1 MNLEKLFLEKTPLFV
16 FSSTRR
22 LKHFY
27 LEQGEG
33 FLPNA
38 MSMGSFFEQAFYI
51 PNKKKIPNSARLILM
66 IDTIKAIAKEK
77 KSILEGLLLFE
88 NSFLGYL
95 ESTSFLFDLFD
106 ELSSAC
112 IKLNELSSKD
122 IYLDYEKH
130 LEVLEMIYDRY
141 IKKLEG
147 LGFYDKIMQEKP
159 AILKEFFEHFS
170 SIEWHLDG
178 FMSVFERQCLL
189 EAAELVPITLHLSCD
204 KYNQKFLEFLNL
216 KLETDCDYSIDFK
229 TQKILSQTPKRQ
241 KIEPK
246 LYANSSYLKQS
257 ALVLQTIEEYLQ
269 KDNDP
274 NKMAI
279 ITPNADFLPFLKL
292 LDKNNNLNF
301 AMGLGAKNS
310 PYYTELVKILENLE
324 TSGFDLSTSPL
335 LDLENLTLAL
345 LEQQSSKEKAPLKEA
360 HSQIMHQYHLLKDTL
375 KNYSLKDLLH
385 LYLQEFEANFR
396 LDDSSGGK
404 IQVMDTLE
412 TRGMQFDKIVIVDFN
427 ETCVP
432 SLKDCDL
439 FLNSALRKSLNLPTL
454 LDKKNLQKHY
464 YYQLFKNS
472 KEITLSYIESETSK
486 VSNMLLE
493 LNLHIEPIKDA
504 YTLFAPSLSKD
515 YQEEEIKAAIP
526 KDFSFSASSLNAFL
540 TCKRRFYYHYMKRFK
555 ESPKDESNSA
565 VGSLLHE
572 LLKEAYE
579 KDKNPYVLEE
589 RLIWLLETRE
599 NITPKERL
607 DTLVALK
614 KIQAFY
620 LKEKERFNTKIKIL
634 DLEKSFETIIQG
646 IVFKGRI
653 DRIDKTADNEMILLD
668 YKFKNDLKLDNMS
681 KTQRGGLSPIEIA
694 QISTDYQMAIEIAQ
708 ISTDYQ
714 MAIYAFALKNLGYKE
729 PIKAFFYDLRKG
741 ELLEEDEL
749 ILQAKMDHLEFSLI
763 PKLKQEID
771 FEKTSEAKDCEYC
784 SFKDMCNR

>member
-33 FLPNA
+33 FLPSA

-51 PNKKKIPNSARLILM
+51 PNKKKIPNSVRLILM

-130 LEVLEMIYDRY
+130 LEVLEMIYNRY
-141 IKKLEG
+141 IKKLEE

-189 EAAELVPITLHLSCD
+189 EVAELVPITLHLSCD

-229 TQKILSQTPKRQ
+229 TQKILSQTFNDQ

-310 PYYTELVKILENLE
+310 PYYAELVKILEDLK
-324 TSGFDLSTSPL
+324 TSDSHLSESAL
-335 LDLENLTLAL
+335 LDLENLTLQL
-345 LEQQSSKEKAPLKEA
+345 LEQQRSKEKAPLKEA
-360 HSQIMHQYHLLKDTL
+360 HSQIMHQFHLLKDTL

-404 IQVMDTLE
+404 IRVMDTLE

-486 VSNMLLE
+486 ASNMLLE

-504 YTLFAPSLSKD
+504 YTLFAPSPLKD

-540 TCKRRFYYHYMKRFK
+540 TCKRRFYYHYIKRFK
-555 ESPKDESNSA
+555 ESPKNENNSA

-579 KDKNPYVLEE
+579 KDKTPHALEE

-607 DTLVALK
+607 DTLVVLK

-620 LKEKERFNTKIKIL
+620 KKERERFNAEITIL

-646 IVFKGRI
+646 VIFKGRI
-653 DRIDKTADNEMILLD
+653 DRIDKTADNEIILLD
-668 YKFKNDLKLDNMS
+668 YKFKSDLKLDSMS
-681 KTQRGGLSPIEIA
+681 EKQRKGLSPIEIA
-694 QISTDYQMAIEIAQ
+694 QISTDYQMAI
-708 ISTDYQ
+708 
-714 MAIYAFALKNLGYKE
+714 YARALKNLGYKG

-741 ELLEEDEL
+741 ELVEEDDL
-749 ILQAKMDHLEFSLI
+749 TLQAKMDHLEFSLI

-771 FEKTSEAKDCEYC
+771 FEKTLEAKDCEYC

>member
-33 FLPNA
+33 FLPSA
-38 MSMGSFFEQAFYI
+38 MSMGNFFEQAFYI
-51 PNKKKIPNSARLILM
+51 PNKKKIPKNARQILM

-159 AILKEFFEHFS
+159 AILKEFFEHFF

-229 TQKILSQTPKRQ
+229 TQKILSQTPNRQ

-269 KDNDP
+269 QDNDP

-310 PYYTELVKILENLE
+310 PYYTELVKILEDLE
-324 TSGFDLSTSPL
+324 TGGFDLSASPL

-404 IQVMDTLE
+404 IRVMDTLE

-472 KEITLSYIESETSK
+472 KEMVLSYVESETSK

-493 LNLHIEPIKDA
+493 LNLPIEPIKDA
-504 YTLFAPSLSKD
+504 YTLFAPTPLKD

-540 TCKRRFYYHYMKRFK
+540 TCKRRFYYHYIKRFK

-579 KDKNPYVLEE
+579 KDKNPHALEE
-589 RLIWLLETRE
+589 RLIQLLKTRE

-607 DTLVALK
+607 DTLIALK

-620 LKEKERFNTKIKIL
+620 VKEKERFKAKIKIL
-634 DLEKSFETIIQG
+634 DLEKSFETTIQG
-646 IVFKGRI
+646 VAFKGRI

-668 YKFKNDLKLDNMS
+668 YKFKSDLKLDNMN
-681 KTQRGGLSPIEIA
+681 
-694 QISTDYQMAIEIAQ
+694 
-708 ISTDYQ
+708 YQ

-741 ELLEEDEL
+741 ELVEEDEL
-749 ILQAKMDHLEFSLI
+749 TLQAKMDRLEFSLI

-771 FEKTSEAKDCEYC
+771 FEKTLEVKDCEYC

>member
-38 MSMGSFFEQAFYI
+38 MGMGSFFEQAFYI
-51 PNKKKIPNSARLILM
+51 PNKKKIPNSARQILM

-130 LEVLEMIYDRY
+130 LEVLEMIYERY

-159 AILKEFFEHFS
+159 TILKEFFEHFS

-189 EAAELVPITLHLSCD
+189 EVAELVPITLHLSCD

-216 KLETDCDYSIDFK
+216 KLETDCCYSIDFK
-229 TQKILSQTPKRQ
+229 TQKILSQTPNRQ

-269 KDNDP
+269 QDNDP

-310 PYYTELVKILENLE
+310 PYYTELVKILEDLE
-324 TSGFDLSTSPL
+324 TGGFDLSASPL

-404 IQVMDTLE
+404 IRVMDTLE

-472 KEITLSYIESETSK
+472 KEMVLSYIESETSK
-486 VSNMLLE
+486 ASNMLLE
-493 LNLHIEPIKDA
+493 LDLPIEPIKDA
-504 YTLFAPSLSKD
+504 YTLFAPSPLKD

-540 TCKRRFYYHYMKRFK
+540 TCKRRFYYHYIKRFK
-555 ESPKDESNSA
+555 ESPKDENNSA

-579 KDKNPYVLEE
+579 KDKNPYALEE
-589 RLIWLLETRE
+589 RLIQLLKTRE

-607 DTLVALK
+607 DTLIALK

-620 LKEKERFNTKIKIL
+620 VKEKERFKAKIKIL
-634 DLEKSFETIIQG
+634 DLEKSFETTIQG
-646 IVFKGRI
+646 VAFKGRI

-668 YKFKNDLKLDNMS
+668 YKFKSELKLDNMS
-681 KTQRGGLSPIEIA
+681 KTQREGLSP
-694 QISTDYQMAIEIAQ
+694 IEIAQ

-741 ELLEEDEL
+741 ELVEEDEL
-749 ILQAKMDHLEFSLI
+749 TLQAKMHYLEFSLI
-763 PKLKQEID
+763 SKLKQEMV
-771 FEKTSEAKDCEYC
+771 FEKTLEVKDCEYC

>member
-33 FLPNA
+33 FLHNA
-38 MSMGSFFEQAFYI
+38 MSMGNFFEQAFYI
-51 PNKKKIPNSARLILM
+51 PNKKKIPNSVRQILM

-130 LEVLEMIYDRY
+130 LEVLEMIYDCY
-141 IKKLEG
+141 IKKLEE

-159 AILKEFFEHFS
+159 TILKEFFEHFS

-246 LYANSSYLKQS
+246 LYANSSYLKQG

-310 PYYTELVKILENLE
+310 PYYTELVKILEDLQTSDFNL
-324 TSGFDLSTSPL
+324 SGSAL
-335 LDLENLTLAL
+335 LDLENITLPL
-345 LEQQSSKEKAPLKEA
+345 LEQQSSKEKAPLKEV

-404 IQVMDTLE
+404 IRVMDTLE

-472 KEITLSYIESETSK
+472 KEIALSYIESETSK
-486 VSNMLLE
+486 ASNMLLE

-504 YTLFAPSLSKD
+504 YTLFAPSPLKD

-555 ESPKDESNSA
+555 ESHKDENNST

-579 KDKNPYVLEE
+579 KDKNPYALEE

-607 DTLVALK
+607 DTLIALK

-646 IVFKGRI
+646 VIFKGRI
-653 DRIDKTADNEMILLD
+653 DRIDKTADNEIILLD
-668 YKFKNDLKLDNMS
+668 YKFKSDLKLDNMS
-681 KTQRGGLSPIEIA
+681 KTQRGSLSP
-694 QISTDYQMAIEIAQ
+694 IEIAQ

-714 MAIYAFALKNLGYKE
+714 MAIYAFALKNLGYKGS
-729 PIKAFFYDLRKG
+729 IKAFFYDLRKG

-749 ILQAKMDHLEFSLI
+749 TLQAKMDHLEFSLI

-771 FEKTSEAKDCEYC
+771 FEKTLEVKDCEYC

>member
-22 LKHFY
+22 LKHFC

-33 FLPNA
+33 FLPSA

-51 PNKKKIPNSARLILM
+51 PNQKKIPNNARQILM

-112 IKLNELSSKD
+112 IKLNELSFKD

-141 IKKLEG
+141 VKKLEE
-147 LGFYDKIMQEKP
+147 LGFYDKIMQKKP
-159 AILKEFFEHFS
+159 TILKEFFEHFS

-189 EAAELVPITLHLSCD
+189 EVAELVPITLHLSCD

-229 TQKILSQTPKRQ
+229 TQKILSQTFNDQ

-310 PYYTELVKILENLE
+310 PYYTELVKILEDLQ
-324 TSGFDLSTSPL
+324 TSGFDLSASPL
-335 LDLENLTLAL
+335 LDLENLTLPL
-345 LEQQSSKEKAPLKEA
+345 LEQQSSKEKAPLKET

-404 IQVMDTLE
+404 IRVMDTLE
-412 TRGMQFDKIVIVDFN
+412 TRGMQFDKIVVADFN

-493 LNLHIEPIKDA
+493 LDLHIEPIKDA
-504 YTLFAPSLSKD
+504 YTLFAPSPLKD

-555 ESPKDESNSA
+555 ESPKDESNST
-565 VGSLLHE
+565 VGSLIHE

-579 KDKNPYVLEE
+579 KDKNPYSLEE
-589 RLIWLLETRE
+589 RLIWLLETKG

-607 DTLVALK
+607 DTLIVLK

-620 LKEKERFNTKIKIL
+620 VKEKERFNAKIKIL
-634 DLEKSFETIIQG
+634 DLEKSFETTIQG
-646 IVFKGRI
+646 VAFKGRI
-653 DRIDKTADNEMILLD
+653 DRIDKTADNEVILLD
-668 YKFKNDLKLDNMS
+668 YKFKSDLKLDNMS
-681 KTQRGGLSPIEIA
+681 EKQRGGLSPIEIA
-694 QISTDYQMAIEIAQ
+694 QISA
-708 ISTDYQ
+708 DYQ
-714 MAIYAFALKNLGYKE
+714 MAIYAFALKNLGYKG

-741 ELLEEDEL
+741 KLLEEEEL
-749 ILQAKMDHLEFSLI
+749 ILQAKMDYLKYSLI

-771 FEKTSEAKDCEYC
+771 FEKTPEVKDCEYC

>member
-33 FLPNA
+33 FLPSA

-51 PNKKKIPNSARLILM
+51 PNKKKIPKNARQILM

-130 LEVLEMIYDRY
+130 LEVLEMIYNRY
-141 IKKLEG
+141 IKKLEE

-159 AILKEFFEHFS
+159 TILKEFFAHFS

-189 EAAELVPITLHLSCD
+189 EVAELVPITLHLSCD
-204 KYNQKFLEFLNL
+204 QYNQKFLEFLNL

-310 PYYTELVKILENLE
+310 PYYIELVKILEDLE
-324 TSGFDLSTSPL
+324 TSGFDLSASPL

-404 IQVMDTLE
+404 IRVMDTLE

-472 KEITLSYIESETSK
+472 KEMALSYIESETSK
-486 VSNMLLE
+486 ASNMLLE

-504 YTLFAPSLSKD
+504 YTLFAPSPLKD

-634 DLEKSFETIIQG
+634 DLEKSFETTIQG
-646 IVFKGRI
+646 VAFKGRI

-668 YKFKNDLKLDNMS
+668 YKFKSDLKLDNMS
-681 KTQRGGLSPIEIA
+681 EKQRGSLSPIEIA
-694 QISTDYQMAIEIAQ
+694 QISA
-708 ISTDYQ
+708 DYQ
-714 MAIYAFALKNLGYKE
+714 MAIYAFALKNLGYKG

-741 ELLEEDEL
+741 KLLEEEEPV
-749 ILQAKMDHLEFSLI
+749 LQAKMDYLKFSLI

-771 FEKTSEAKDCEYC
+771 FEKTLEVKDCEYC

>member
-22 LKHFY
+22 LKHFC

-33 FLPNA
+33 FLPSA

-51 PNKKKIPNSARLILM
+51 PNQKKIPNNARQILM

-112 IKLNELSSKD
+112 IKLNELSFKD

-141 IKKLEG
+141 VKKLEE
-147 LGFYDKIMQEKP
+147 LGFYDKIMQKKP
-159 AILKEFFEHFS
+159 TILKEFFEHFS

-189 EAAELVPITLHLSCD
+189 EVAELVPITLHLSCD

-229 TQKILSQTPKRQ
+229 TQKILSQTFNDQ

-310 PYYTELVKILENLE
+310 PYYTELVKILEDLQ
-324 TSGFDLSTSPL
+324 TSGFDLSASPL
-335 LDLENLTLAL
+335 LDLENLTLPL
-345 LEQQSSKEKAPLKEA
+345 LEQQSSKEKAPLKET

-404 IQVMDTLE
+404 IRVMDTLE
-412 TRGMQFDKIVIVDFN
+412 TRGMQFDKIVVADFN

-493 LNLHIEPIKDA
+493 LDLHIEPIKDA
-504 YTLFAPSLSKD
+504 YTLFAPSPLKD

-555 ESPKDESNSA
+555 ESPKDESNST
-565 VGSLLHE
+565 VGSLIHE

-579 KDKNPYVLEE
+579 KDKNPYALEE
-589 RLIWLLETRE
+589 RLIQLLETKG

-607 DTLVALK
+607 DTLIVLK

-620 LKEKERFNTKIKIL
+620 VKEKERFNAKIKIL
-634 DLEKSFETIIQG
+634 DLEKSFETTIQG
-646 IVFKGRI
+646 VAFKGRI
-653 DRIDKTADNEMILLD
+653 DRIDKTADNEVILLD
-668 YKFKNDLKLDNMS
+668 YKFKSDLKLDNMS
-681 KTQRGGLSPIEIA
+681 EKQRGGLSPIEIA
-694 QISTDYQMAIEIAQ
+694 QISA
-708 ISTDYQ
+708 DYQ
-714 MAIYAFALKNLGYKE
+714 MAIYAFALKNLGYKG

-741 ELLEEDEL
+741 KLLEEEEL
-749 ILQAKMDHLEFSLI
+749 ILQAKMDYLKYSLI

-771 FEKTSEAKDCEYC
+771 FEKTPEVKDCEYC

>member
-141 IKKLEG
+141 IKKLEE

-229 TQKILSQTPKRQ
+229 TQKILSQTFNDQ

-246 LYANSSYLKQS
+246 LYANSSYLKQG

-324 TSGFDLSTSPL
+324 TSGFDLSASPL

-404 IQVMDTLE
+404 IRVMDTLE

-486 VSNMLLE
+486 ASNMLLE

-504 YTLFAPSLSKD
+504 YTLFAPSPLKD

-555 ESPKDESNSA
+555 ESPKDENNSA

-579 KDKNPYVLEE
+579 KDKNPYALEE

-620 LKEKERFNTKIKIL
+620 LKEKERFKAKIKIL

-646 IVFKGRI
+646 VVFKGRI
-653 DRIDKTADNEMILLD
+653 DRIDKTADNEIILLD
-668 YKFKNDLKLDNMS
+668 YKFKSDLKLDNMS
-681 KTQRGGLSPIEIA
+681 KTQRGGLSP
-694 QISTDYQMAIEIAQ
+694 IEIAQ

-741 ELLEEDEL
+741 ELVEEDEL

-763 PKLKQEID
+763 PKLKQEIV
-771 FEKTSEAKDCEYC
+771 FEKTLEAKDCEYC

>member
-38 MSMGSFFEQAFYI
+38 MSMGNFFEQAFYI
-51 PNKKKIPNSARLILM
+51 PNKKKIPNSVRLILM

-141 IKKLEG
+141 IKKLEE

-229 TQKILSQTPKRQ
+229 TQKILSQTFNDQ

-246 LYANSSYLKQS
+246 LYANSSYLKQG

-310 PYYTELVKILENLE
+310 PYYTELVKILEDLQTSDCNLSE
-324 TSGFDLSTSPL
+324 SAL

-360 HSQIMHQYHLLKDTL
+360 HSQIMHQYHLLKDAL

-404 IQVMDTLE
+404 IRVMDTLE

-472 KEITLSYIESETSK
+472 KEIALSYTESETSK
-486 VSNMLLE
+486 ASNMLLE

-504 YTLFAPSLSKD
+504 YTLFAPSPLKD

-555 ESPKDESNSA
+555 ESPKDENNSA

-579 KDKNPYVLEE
+579 KDKAPHSLEE
-589 RLIWLLETRE
+589 RLIQLLETRE

-607 DTLVALK
+607 DTLIALK

-620 LKEKERFNTKIKIL
+620 KKEQQRFKAKIKIL
-634 DLEKSFETIIQG
+634 DLEKSFETTIQG
-646 IVFKGRI
+646 VIFKGRI
-653 DRIDKTADNEMILLD
+653 DRIDKTADNEIILLD

-681 KTQRGGLSPIEIA
+681 KTQREGLSPIEIA
-694 QISTDYQMAIEIAQ
+694 QISTDYQMAI
-708 ISTDYQ
+708 Y
-714 MAIYAFALKNLGYKE
+714 MFALKNLGYKG

-741 ELLEEDEL
+741 ELVEEDEL
-749 ILQAKMDHLEFSLI
+749 TLQAKMDYLEFSLI
-763 PKLKQEID
+763 PKLKQTID
-771 FEKTSEAKDCEYC
+771 FEKTLEAKDCEYC

>member
-1 MNLEKLFLEKTPLFV
+1 MNLEKLFSQKTPLFV

-130 LEVLEMIYDRY
+130 LEVLEMIYKRY
-141 IKKLEG
+141 IKKLEE

-159 AILKEFFEHFS
+159 TILKEFFEHFS

-189 EAAELVPITLHLSCD
+189 EVAELVPITLHLSCD

-229 TQKILSQTPKRQ
+229 TQKILSQTFNDQ

-246 LYANSSYLKQS
+246 LYANSSYLKQG

-310 PYYTELVKILENLE
+310 PYYTELVKILEDLQTSDFNLSE
-324 TSGFDLSTSPL
+324 SAL
-335 LDLENLTLAL
+335 LDLENITLPL
-345 LEQQSSKEKAPLKEA
+345 LEQQSSKEKAPLKEV

-375 KNYSLKDLLH
+375 QNYSLKDLLH

-404 IQVMDTLE
+404 IRVMDTLE

-427 ETCVP
+427 ETYVP

-472 KEITLSYIESETSK
+472 KEMALSYIESETSK
-486 VSNMLLE
+486 ASNMLLE
-493 LNLHIEPIKDA
+493 LDLHIEPIKDA
-504 YTLFAPSLSKD
+504 YTLFATSPLKD

-540 TCKRRFYYHYMKRFK
+540 TCKRRFYYHYIKRLK
-555 ESPKDESNSA
+555 ETPKDESNSA

-579 KDKNPYVLEE
+579 KDKNPYALEE

-607 DTLVALK
+607 DTLIALK

-646 IVFKGRI
+646 VIFKGRI

-681 KTQRGGLSPIEIA
+681 EKQRKSLSPIEIS
-694 QISTDYQMAIEIAQ
+694 QIR
-708 ISTDYQ
+708 TDYQ
-714 MAIYAFALKNLGYKE
+714 MAIYAYALKNLGYKE

-749 ILQAKMDHLEFSLI
+749 VLQAKMDHLEFSLI

>member
-1 MNLEKLFLEKTPLFV
+1 MNLEKLFSQKNPLFV

-51 PNKKKIPNSARLILM
+51 PNKKKIPNSTRQILM

-130 LEVLEMIYDRY
+130 LEVLEMIYKHY
-141 IKKLEG
+141 IKKLEE

-159 AILKEFFEHFS
+159 TILKEFFEHFS

-189 EAAELVPITLHLSCD
+189 EVAELVPITLHLSCD

-310 PYYTELVKILENLE
+310 PYYTELVKILEDLQTSDCNLSE
-324 TSGFDLSTSPL
+324 SAL
-335 LDLENLTLAL
+335 LDLENITLPL

-375 KNYSLKDLLH
+375 QNYSLKDLLY

-404 IQVMDTLE
+404 IRVMDTLE

-472 KEITLSYIESETSK
+472 KEMALSYIESETSK

-493 LNLHIEPIKDA
+493 LDLHIEPIKDA
-504 YTLFAPSLSKD
+504 YTLFAPTPLKD
-515 YQEEEIKAAIP
+515 YQEEEIQATIP

-540 TCKRRFYYHYMKRFK
+540 TCKRRFYYHYIKRFK
-555 ESPKDESNSA
+555 ESPKDENNSTI
-565 VGSLLHE
+565 GSLLHE

-579 KDKNPYVLEE
+579 KDKNPYALEE
-589 RLIWLLETRE
+589 RLIQLLETKG

-607 DTLVALK
+607 DTLIALK

-620 LKEKERFNTKIKIL
+620 VKEKERFNAKIKIL
-634 DLEKSFETIIQG
+634 DLEKSFETTIQG
-646 IVFKGRI
+646 VAFKGRI
-653 DRIDKTADNEMILLD
+653 DRIDKTADNEIILLD
-668 YKFKNDLKLDNMS
+668 YKFKSDLKLDNMS
-681 KTQRGGLSPIEIA
+681 KTQRRGLSPIEIA
-694 QISTDYQMAIEIAQ
+694 QISADYQMAV
-708 ISTDYQ
+708 
-714 MAIYAFALKNLGYKE
+714 YAFALKNLGYKG

-741 ELLEEDEL
+741 ELVEEDGL
-749 ILQAKMDHLEFSLI
+749 ILQAKMDYLKSSLI

-771 FEKTSEAKDCEYC
+771 FEKTLEVKDCEYC

>member
-51 PNKKKIPNSARLILM
+51 PNKKKIPKNARQILM

-141 IKKLEG
+141 IKKLEK

-159 AILKEFFEHFS
+159 TILKEFFEHFS

-189 EAAELVPITLHLSCD
+189 EVAELVPITLHLSCD

-216 KLETDCDYSIDFK
+216 KLETDCNYSIDFK
-229 TQKILSQTPKRQ
+229 TQKILSQTFNDQ

-246 LYANSSYLKQS
+246 LYANSSYLKQG

-292 LDKNNNLNF
+292 LDRNNNLNF

-310 PYYTELVKILENLE
+310 PYYTELVKISEDLE
-324 TSGFDLSTSPL
+324 TSGFDLSASPL
-335 LDLENLTLAL
+335 LDLENLTLPL

-375 KNYSLKDLLH
+375 KNYSLKDLLY

-404 IQVMDTLE
+404 IRVMDTLE

-472 KEITLSYIESETSK
+472 KEMVLSYIESETSK

-493 LNLHIEPIKDA
+493 LDLPIEPIKDA
-504 YTLFAPSLSKD
+504 YTLFAPAPLKD
-515 YQEEEIKAAIP
+515 YQEEEIQATIP

-555 ESPKDESNSA
+555 ESPKDENNST

-579 KDKNPYVLEE
+579 KDKNPYSLEE

-607 DTLVALK
+607 DTLVTLK

-620 LKEKERFNTKIKIL
+620 LKEKERFNAKIKIL

-646 IVFKGRI
+646 VVFKGRI
-653 DRIDKTADNEMILLD
+653 DRIDKTADNEIILLD

-681 KTQRGGLSPIEIA
+681 KTQRGDLSPIEIA
-694 QISTDYQMAIEIAQ
+694 QISA
-708 ISTDYQ
+708 DYQ
-714 MAIYAFALKNLGYKE
+714 MAIYAFALKNLGYKGS
-729 PIKAFFYDLRKG
+729 IKAFFYDLRKG
-741 ELLEEDEL
+741 KLLEEEEP
-749 ILQAKMDHLEFSLI
+749 ILQAKMDYLEFSLI

-771 FEKTSEAKDCEYC
+771 FEKTLEVKDCEYC

>member
-1 MNLEKLFLEKTPLFV
+1 MNLEKLFLEKSPLFV

-33 FLPNA
+33 FLPSA

-51 PNKKKIPNSARLILM
+51 PNKKKIPNNARLILM

-141 IKKLEG
+141 VKKLEE

-159 AILKEFFEHFS
+159 TILKEFFEHFS
-170 SIEWHLDG
+170 SIEWYLDG

-189 EAAELVPITLHLSCD
+189 EVAELVPITLHLSCD

-229 TQKILSQTPKRQ
+229 TQKILSQTFNDQ

-292 LDKNNNLNF
+292 LDQNNNLNF

-310 PYYTELVKILENLE
+310 PYYTELVKILEDLE
-324 TSGFDLSTSPL
+324 ASGDLSASPL
-335 LDLENLTLAL
+335 LDLENLTLPL
-345 LEQQSSKEKAPLKEA
+345 LEQQSSKEKVPLKEV

-404 IQVMDTLE
+404 IRVMDTLE

-439 FLNSALRKSLNLPTL
+439 FLNSALRQSLNLPTL

-486 VSNMLLE
+486 VSSMLLE
-493 LNLHIEPIKDA
+493 LDLHTEPIKDA
-504 YTLFAPSLSKD
+504 YTLFAPSPLKD

-555 ESPKDESNSA
+555 ETPKDENNSA
-565 VGSLLHE
+565 VGSLIHE

-579 KDKNPYVLEE
+579 KDKNPYALEE

-620 LKEKERFNTKIKIL
+620 LKEKERFKAKIKIL

-646 IVFKGRI
+646 VIFKGRI
-653 DRIDKTADNEMILLD
+653 DRIDKTADNEIILLD

-694 QISTDYQMAIEIAQ
+694 QISTDYQMAI
-708 ISTDYQ
+708 
-714 MAIYAFALKNLGYKE
+714 YAFALKNLGYRE

-741 ELLEEDEL
+741 ELVEEDEL
-749 ILQAKMDHLEFSLI
+749 TLQAKMDHLEFSLI

-771 FEKTSEAKDCEYC
+771 FEKTSEVKDCEYC

>member
-106 ELSSAC
+106 ELSSAY

-130 LEVLEMIYDRY
+130 LEVLEMIYERY
-141 IKKLEG
+141 IKKLEE

-159 AILKEFFEHFS
+159 TILKEFFEHFS

-189 EAAELVPITLHLSCD
+189 EVAELVPITLHLSCD

-229 TQKILSQTPKRQ
+229 TQKILSQTFNDQ

-269 KDNDP
+269 QDNDP

-310 PYYTELVKILENLE
+310 PYYTELVKILEDLE
-324 TSGFDLSTSPL
+324 TGGFDLSASPL

-345 LEQQSSKEKAPLKEA
+345 LEQQSSKEKAPLKEV

-404 IQVMDTLE
+404 IRVMDTLE
-412 TRGMQFDKIVIVDFN
+412 TRGMQFDKVVIVDFN

-472 KEITLSYIESETSK
+472 KEMVLSYIESETSK
-486 VSNMLLE
+486 ASNMLLE
-493 LNLHIEPIKDA
+493 LDLPIEPIKDA
-504 YTLFAPSLSKD
+504 YTLFAPSPLKD

-540 TCKRRFYYHYMKRFK
+540 TCKRRFYYHYIKRFK

-579 KDKNPYVLEE
+579 RDKNPYALEE
-589 RLIWLLETRE
+589 RLIQLLETRE

-607 DTLVALK
+607 DTLIALK

-620 LKEKERFNTKIKIL
+620 VKEKERFKAKIKIL
-634 DLEKSFETIIQG
+634 DLEKSFETTIQG
-646 IVFKGRI
+646 VAFKGRI

-668 YKFKNDLKLDNMS
+668 YKFKSDLKLDNMS
-681 KTQRGGLSPIEIA
+681 KTQREGLSP
-694 QISTDYQMAIEIAQ
+694 IEIAQ

-741 ELLEEDEL
+741 ELLEEEGL
-749 ILQAKMDHLEFSLI
+749 TLRAKMDHLEFSLI
-763 PKLKQEID
+763 PKLKQEMV
-771 FEKTSEAKDCEYC
+771 FEKTLEVKDCEYC

>member
-1 MNLEKLFLEKTPLFV
+1 MNLEKLFLEKAPLFV

-51 PNKKKIPNSARLILM
+51 PNQKKIPKSVRQILM

-77 KSILEGLLLFE
+77 KSVLEGLLLFE

-112 IKLNELSSKD
+112 IKLNELSFKD

-141 IKKLEG
+141 VKKLEE
-147 LGFYDKIMQEKP
+147 LGFYDKIMQKKP
-159 AILKEFFEHFS
+159 TILKEFFEHFS

-189 EAAELVPITLHLSCD
+189 EVAELVPITLHLSCD

-229 TQKILSQTPKRQ
+229 TQKILSQTFNDQ

-310 PYYTELVKILENLE
+310 PYYTELVKILEDLE
-324 TSGFDLSTSPL
+324 TSDLDLSGSAL
-335 LDLENLTLAL
+335 LDLENITLAL

-404 IQVMDTLE
+404 IRVMDTLE
-412 TRGMQFDKIVIVDFN
+412 TRGMQFDKIVIADFN

-472 KEITLSYIESETSK
+472 KEVALSYIESETSK
-486 VSNMLLE
+486 ASSMLLE
-493 LNLHIEPIKDA
+493 LDLHIEPIKDA
-504 YTLFAPSLSKD
+504 YTLFETSPIKE

-540 TCKRRFYYHYMKRFK
+540 TCKRRFYYHYIKRLK
-555 ESPKDESNSA
+555 ETPKDESNSA
-565 VGSLLHE
+565 VGSLIHE

-579 KDKNPYVLEE
+579 KDKDPHALEE

-620 LKEKERFNTKIKIL
+620 KKERERFNAEVTIL

-646 IVFKGRI
+646 VIFKGHI
-653 DRIDKTADNEMILLD
+653 DRIDKTADNEIILLD
-668 YKFKNDLKLDNMS
+668 YKFKSDLKLDNMS
-681 KTQRGGLSPIEIA
+681 KTQN
-694 QISTDYQMAIEIAQ
+694 
-708 ISTDYQ
+708 YQ
-714 MAIYAFALKNLGYKE
+714 MAIYARALKNLGYKE

-771 FEKTSEAKDCEYC
+771 FEKTLEVKDCEYC

>member
-1 MNLEKLFLEKTPLFV
+1 MNLEKLFSQKTPLFV

-51 PNKKKIPNSARLILM
+51 PNKKKIPNSVRQILM

-77 KSILEGLLLFE
+77 KSILEGVLLFE

-159 AILKEFFEHFS
+159 AILKEFFEHFC

-189 EAAELVPITLHLSCD
+189 EVAELVPITLHLSCD

-229 TQKILSQTPKRQ
+229 TQKILSQTFNDQ

-310 PYYTELVKILENLE
+310 PYYTELVKILEDLQ
-324 TSGFDLSTSPL
+324 TSGFDLSASPL
-335 LDLENLTLAL
+335 LDLESLTLPL

-375 KNYSLKDLLH
+375 QNYSLKDLLH

-404 IQVMDTLE
+404 IRVMDTLE

-427 ETCVP
+427 ETYVP

-472 KEITLSYIESETSK
+472 KEMVLSYIESETSK
-486 VSNMLLE
+486 ASNMLLE

-504 YTLFAPSLSKD
+504 YTLFAPSPLKD

-540 TCKRRFYYHYMKRFK
+540 TCKRRFYYHYIKRFK
-555 ESPKDESNSA
+555 ENPKDESNST

-579 KDKNPYVLEE
+579 KDKNPYALEE
-589 RLIWLLETRE
+589 RLIQLLETRE

-607 DTLVALK
+607 DTLIALK

-620 LKEKERFNTKIKIL
+620 IKEKERFKAKITIL
-634 DLEKSFETIIQG
+634 DLEKSFETTIQG
-646 IVFKGRI
+646 VIFKGRI
-653 DRIDKTADNEMILLD
+653 DRIDKTADNEIILLD
-668 YKFKNDLKLDNMS
+668 YKFKSDLKLDNMS
-681 KTQRGGLSPIEIA
+681 KTQREGLSP
-694 QISTDYQMAIEIAQ
+694 IEIAQ

-714 MAIYAFALKNLGYKE
+714 MAIYAFALKNLGYKG

-749 ILQAKMDHLEFSLI
+749 TLQAKMDHLEFSLI

-771 FEKTSEAKDCEYC
+771 FEKTLEAKDCEYC

>member
-51 PNKKKIPNSARLILM
+51 PNKKKIPNSARQILM

-130 LEVLEMIYDRY
+130 LEVLEIIYDRY

-229 TQKILSQTPKRQ
+229 TQKILSQTFNDQ

-246 LYANSSYLKQS
+246 LYANSNYLKQS

-310 PYYTELVKILENLE
+310 PYYTELVKILEDLQ
-324 TSGFDLSTSPL
+324 TSGFDLSASPL

-404 IQVMDTLE
+404 IRVMDTLE

-472 KEITLSYIESETSK
+472 KEMVLSYMESETSK

-493 LNLHIEPIKDA
+493 LDLYIEPIKDA
-504 YTLFAPSLSKD
+504 YTLFAPSPLKD

-555 ESPKDESNSA
+555 ESPKDENNSTI
-565 VGSLLHE
+565 GSLLHE

-579 KDKNPYVLEE
+579 KDKNPYALEE
-589 RLIWLLETRE
+589 RLIQLLETRE

-607 DTLVALK
+607 DTLIALK

-620 LKEKERFNTKIKIL
+620 LKEKERFKAKIKIL

-646 IVFKGRI
+646 VVFKGRI
-653 DRIDKTADNEMILLD
+653 DRIDKTADNEIILLD
-668 YKFKNDLKLDNMS
+668 YKFKSDLKLDNMS
-681 KTQRGGLSPIEIA
+681 EKQRKSLRP
-694 QISTDYQMAIEIAQ
+694 IEIAQ

-714 MAIYAFALKNLGYKE
+714 MAIYAFALKNLGYRE

-771 FEKTSEAKDCEYC
+771 FEKTLEAKDCEYC

>member
-141 IKKLEG
+141 IKKLER

-229 TQKILSQTPKRQ
+229 TQKILSQTFNDQ

-246 LYANSSYLKQS
+246 LYANSSYLKQG

-310 PYYTELVKILENLE
+310 PYYTELVKILEDLE
-324 TSGFDLSTSPL
+324 TSGFDLSASPL

-345 LEQQSSKEKAPLKEA
+345 LEQQSSKEKTPLKEV

-404 IQVMDTLE
+404 IRVMDTLE

-439 FLNSALRKSLNLPTL
+439 FLNSALRKLLNLPTL

-486 VSNMLLE
+486 ASNMLLE

-504 YTLFAPSLSKD
+504 YTLFAPSPLKD

-540 TCKRRFYYHYMKRFK
+540 TCKRRFYYHYMKHFK

-579 KDKNPYVLEE
+579 KDKNPYALEE
-589 RLIWLLETRE
+589 RLIQLLETRG

-607 DTLVALK
+607 DTLIALK

-620 LKEKERFNTKIKIL
+620 LKEKERFKAKIKIL
-634 DLEKSFETIIQG
+634 DLEKSFETTIQG
-646 IVFKGRI
+646 VAFKGRI
-653 DRIDKTADNEMILLD
+653 DRIDKTADNEIILLD
-668 YKFKNDLKLDNMS
+668 YKFK
-681 KTQRGGLSPIEIA
+681 RGSLSPIEIA
-694 QISTDYQMAIEIAQ
+694 QIR
-708 ISTDYQ
+708 TDYQ
-714 MAIYAFALKNLGYKE
+714 MAIYAFALKNLGYRE

-741 ELLEEDEL
+741 ELLEEDEFV
-749 ILQAKMDHLEFSLI
+749 LQAKMDHLEFSLI

-771 FEKTSEAKDCEYC
+771 FEKTLEVKDCEYC

>member
-33 FLPNA
+33 FLPSA

-51 PNKKKIPNSARLILM
+51 PNKKKIPKNARQILM

-112 IKLNELSSKD
+112 IKLNELSFKD

-141 IKKLEG
+141 IKKLEK

-189 EAAELVPITLHLSCD
+189 EVAELVPITLHLSCD

-246 LYANSSYLKQS
+246 LYANSSYLKQG

-292 LDKNNNLNF
+292 LDQNNNLNF

-310 PYYTELVKILENLE
+310 PYYTELVKILEDLQK
-324 TSGFDLSTSPL
+324 SGFDLSASPL
-335 LDLENLTLAL
+335 LDLESLTLPL
-345 LEQQSSKEKAPLKEA
+345 LEQQSSKEKAPLKEV
-360 HSQIMHQYHLLKDTL
+360 HSQIMHQYHLLKDAL

-404 IQVMDTLE
+404 IRVMDTLE

-486 VSNMLLE
+486 ASNMLLE

-504 YTLFAPSLSKD
+504 YTLFAPSPLKD
-515 YQEEEIKAAIP
+515 YQEEEIKATIP

-555 ESPKDESNSA
+555 ESPKDENNSA

-579 KDKNPYVLEE
+579 KDKNPYALEE

-607 DTLVALK
+607 DTLVVLK

-620 LKEKERFNTKIKIL
+620 LKEKERFKAKIKIL

-646 IVFKGRI
+646 VVFKGRI

-668 YKFKNDLKLDNMS
+668 YKFKSDLKLDNMS
-681 KTQRGGLSPIEIA
+681 KTQRGGLNPIEIA
-694 QISTDYQMAIEIAQ
+694 QISP
-708 ISTDYQ
+708 DYQ

-749 ILQAKMDHLEFSLI
+749 FLQAKMDHLEFSLI

-771 FEKTSEAKDCEYC
+771 FEKTLEVKDCEYC

>member
-1 MNLEKLFLEKTPLFV
+1 MNLEKLFLEKSPLFV

-51 PNKKKIPNSARLILM
+51 PNQKKIPKSARQILM

-77 KSILEGLLLFE
+77 KSVLEGLLLFE

-112 IKLNELSSKD
+112 IKLNELSFKD

-141 IKKLEG
+141 VKKLEELG
-147 LGFYDKIMQEKP
+147 LYDKIMQKKP
-159 AILKEFFEHFS
+159 TILKEFFEHFS

-189 EAAELVPITLHLSCD
+189 EVAELVPITLHLSCD

-229 TQKILSQTPKRQ
+229 TQKILSQTFNDQ

-257 ALVLQTIEEYLQ
+257 ALVLQTTEEYLQ
-269 KDNDP
+269 ENNDP

-292 LDKNNNLNF
+292 LDQNNNLNF

-310 PYYTELVKILENLE
+310 PYYTELVKILEDLQ
-324 TSGFDLSTSPL
+324 TSDCDLSGSAL
-335 LDLENLTLAL
+335 LDLENITLAL

-404 IQVMDTLE
+404 IRVMDTLE
-412 TRGMQFDKIVIVDFN
+412 TRGMQFDKIVVADFN

-472 KEITLSYIESETSK
+472 KEVALSYIESETSK

-493 LNLHIEPIKDA
+493 LDLHIEPIKDA
-504 YTLFAPSLSKD
+504 YTLFETSPIKE

-526 KDFSFSASSLNAFL
+526 KDFSFSTSSLNAFL

-555 ESPKDESNSA
+555 ETPKDENNSA

-579 KDKNPYVLEE
+579 KDKTPHLLEE

-620 LKEKERFNTKIKIL
+620 LKEKERFNAKIKIL

-646 IVFKGRI
+646 VVFKGRI
-653 DRIDKTADNEMILLD
+653 DRIDKDANNEIVLLD
-668 YKFKNDLKLDNMS
+668 YKFKSDLKLDNMS
-681 KTQRGGLSPIEIA
+681 EKQRKSLSPIEIA
-694 QISTDYQMAIEIAQ
+694 QISTDYQMAI
-708 ISTDYQ
+708 
-714 MAIYAFALKNLGYKE
+714 YACALKNLGYKE

-771 FEKTSEAKDCEYC
+771 FEKTLEVKDCEYC

>member
-1 MNLEKLFLEKTPLFV
+1 MNLEKLFLEKSPLFV

-33 FLPNA
+33 FLPSA

-141 IKKLEG
+141 VKKLEK

-159 AILKEFFEHFS
+159 TILKEFFEHFS

-189 EAAELVPITLHLSCD
+189 EVAELVPITLHLSCD

-229 TQKILSQTPKRQ
+229 TQKILSQTFNDQ

-246 LYANSSYLKQS
+246 LYANSSYLKQG

-310 PYYTELVKILENLE
+310 PYYTELVKILEDLQ
-324 TSGFDLSTSPL
+324 TSGFDLSASPL

-345 LEQQSSKEKAPLKEA
+345 LEQQSSKEKAPLKEV
-360 HSQIMHQYHLLKDTL
+360 HSQIMYQYHLLKNTL
-375 KNYSLKDLLH
+375 QNYSLKDLLH

-404 IQVMDTLE
+404 IRVMDTLE

-486 VSNMLLE
+486 ASNMLLE

-504 YTLFAPSLSKD
+504 YTLFAPSPLKD

-555 ESPKDESNSA
+555 ESPKDENNSA

-579 KDKNPYVLEE
+579 KDKNPYALEE

-620 LKEKERFNTKIKIL
+620 KKERERFNAKIKIL

-646 IVFKGRI
+646 VVFKGRI
-653 DRIDKTADNEMILLD
+653 DRIDKTADNEIILLD
-668 YKFKNDLKLDNMS
+668 YKFKSDLKLDNMS
-681 KTQRGGLSPIEIA
+681 K
-694 QISTDYQMAIEIAQ
+694 

-714 MAIYAFALKNLGYKE
+714 MAIYAFALKNLGYKD

-741 ELLEEDEL
+741 ELVEEDEL

-771 FEKTSEAKDCEYC
+771 FEKTLEVKDCEYC

>member
-22 LKHFY
+22 LKHFC

-33 FLPNA
+33 FLPSA

-51 PNKKKIPNSARLILM
+51 PNQKKIPNNACQILM

-112 IKLNELSSKD
+112 IKLNELSFKD

-141 IKKLEG
+141 VKKLEE
-147 LGFYDKIMQEKP
+147 LGFYDKIMQKKP
-159 AILKEFFEHFS
+159 TILKEFFEHFS

-189 EAAELVPITLHLSCD
+189 EVAELVPITLHLSCD

-229 TQKILSQTPKRQ
+229 TQKILSQTFNDQ

-310 PYYTELVKILENLE
+310 PYYTELVKILEDLQ
-324 TSGFDLSTSPL
+324 TSGFDLSASPL
-335 LDLENLTLAL
+335 LDLENLTLPL
-345 LEQQSSKEKAPLKEA
+345 LEQQSSKEKAPLKET

-404 IQVMDTLE
+404 IRVMDTLE
-412 TRGMQFDKIVIVDFN
+412 TRGMQFDKIVVADFN

-472 KEITLSYIESETSK
+472 KEVVLSYIESETSK

-493 LNLHIEPIKDA
+493 LDLHIEPIKDA
-504 YTLFAPSLSKD
+504 YTLFAPSPLKD

-555 ESPKDESNSA
+555 ESPKDESNST
-565 VGSLLHE
+565 VGSLIHE

-579 KDKNPYVLEE
+579 KDKNPYALEE
-589 RLIWLLETRE
+589 RLIQLLETKG

-607 DTLVALK
+607 DTLIVLK

-620 LKEKERFNTKIKIL
+620 VKEKERFNAKIKIL
-634 DLEKSFETIIQG
+634 DLEKSFETTIQG
-646 IVFKGRI
+646 VAFKGRI
-653 DRIDKTADNEMILLD
+653 DRIDKTADNEVILLD
-668 YKFKNDLKLDNMS
+668 YKFKSDLKLDNMS
-681 KTQRGGLSPIEIA
+681 EKQRGGLSPIEIA
-694 QISTDYQMAIEIAQ
+694 QISA
-708 ISTDYQ
+708 DYQ
-714 MAIYAFALKNLGYKE
+714 MAIYAFALKNLGYKG

-741 ELLEEDEL
+741 KLLEEEEL
-749 ILQAKMDHLEFSLI
+749 ILQAKMDYLKYSLI

-771 FEKTSEAKDCEYC
+771 FEKTPEVKDCEYC

>member
-51 PNKKKIPNSARLILM
+51 PNKKKIPNSVRQILM

-130 LEVLEMIYDRY
+130 LEVLEMVYDRY
-141 IKKLEG
+141 IKKLEE

-159 AILKEFFEHFS
+159 TILKEFFEHFS

-189 EAAELVPITLHLSCD
+189 EVAELVPITLHLSCD

-216 KLETDCDYSIDFK
+216 KLETDCGYSIDFK
-229 TQKILSQTPKRQ
+229 TQKILSQTFNDQ

-246 LYANSSYLKQS
+246 LYANSSYLKQG

-310 PYYTELVKILENLE
+310 PYYTELVKILEDLE
-324 TSGFDLSTSPL
+324 TSGFDLSASPL

-404 IQVMDTLE
+404 IRVMDTLE

-472 KEITLSYIESETSK
+472 KEMALSYIESETSK

-493 LNLHIEPIKDA
+493 LDLPIEPIKDA
-504 YTLFAPSLSKD
+504 YTLFAPTPLKD
-515 YQEEEIKAAIP
+515 YQEEEIKTTIP

-540 TCKRRFYYHYMKRFK
+540 TCKRRFYYHYIKRFK

-579 KDKNPYVLEE
+579 KDKNPYALEE
-589 RLIWLLETRE
+589 RLVQLLKTRE

-607 DTLVALK
+607 DTLIALK

-620 LKEKERFNTKIKIL
+620 AKEKERFKAKIKIL
-634 DLEKSFETIIQG
+634 DLEKSFETTIQG
-646 IVFKGRI
+646 VAFKGRI

-681 KTQRGGLSPIEIA
+681 KTQREGLSPIEID
-694 QISTDYQMAIEIAQ
+694 QIR
-708 ISTDYQ
+708 TDYQ
-714 MAIYAFALKNLGYKE
+714 MAIYAFALKNLGYKD

-741 ELLEEDEL
+741 ELLEEEEP
-749 ILQAKMDHLEFSLI
+749 ILQAKMHYLESSLI
-763 PKLKQEID
+763 PKLKQEMV
-771 FEKTSEAKDCEYC
+771 FEKTLEAKDCEYC

>member
-51 PNKKKIPNSARLILM
+51 PNQKKIPKSARQILM

-77 KSILEGLLLFE
+77 KSALEGLLLFE

-112 IKLNELSSKD
+112 IKLNELSFKD

-141 IKKLEG
+141 VKKLEE
-147 LGFYDKIMQEKP
+147 LGFYDKIMQKKP
-159 AILKEFFEHFS
+159 TILKEFFEHFS

-189 EAAELVPITLHLSCD
+189 EVAELVPITLHLSCD

-229 TQKILSQTPKRQ
+229 TQKILSQTFNDQ

-257 ALVLQTIEEYLQ
+257 ALVLQTTEEYLQ
-269 KDNDP
+269 ENNDP

-310 PYYTELVKILENLE
+310 PYYTELVKILEDLQTSDCNL
-324 TSGFDLSTSPL
+324 SGSAL
-335 LDLENLTLAL
+335 LDLENITLAL
-345 LEQQSSKEKAPLKEA
+345 LEQQSSKEKASLKEA

-404 IQVMDTLE
+404 IRVMDTLE
-412 TRGMQFDKIVIVDFN
+412 TRGMQFDKIVIADFN

-472 KEITLSYIESETSK
+472 KEVALSYIESETSK
-486 VSNMLLE
+486 ASSMLLE
-493 LNLHIEPIKDA
+493 LDLHTEPIKDA
-504 YTLFAPSLSKD
+504 YTLFETSPLKD

-540 TCKRRFYYHYMKRFK
+540 TCKRRFYYHYIKRFK
-555 ESPKDESNSA
+555 ETPKDESNSA
-565 VGSLLHE
+565 VGSLIHE

-579 KDKNPYVLEE
+579 KDKAPHALEE
-589 RLIWLLETRE
+589 RLIQLLETRE

-620 LKEKERFNTKIKIL
+620 KKERERFNTETTIL

-646 IVFKGRI
+646 VIFKGCI
-653 DRIDKTADNEMILLD
+653 DRIDKTADNEIILLD
-668 YKFKNDLKLDNMS
+668 YKFKSDLKLDNMS
-681 KTQRGGLSPIEIA
+681 EKQKKSLRP
-694 QISTDYQMAIEIAQ
+694 IEIAQ

-749 ILQAKMDHLEFSLI
+749 VLQAKMDHLEFSLI

-771 FEKTSEAKDCEYC
+771 FEKTLEVKDCEYC

>member
-1 MNLEKLFLEKTPLFV
+1 MNLEKLFSQKAPLFV

-51 PNKKKIPNSARLILM
+51 PNKKKIPNSARQILM

-112 IKLNELSSKD
+112 IKLNELSFKD

-130 LEVLEMIYDRY
+130 LEVLEMIYKHY
-141 IKKLEG
+141 IKKLEE

-159 AILKEFFEHFS
+159 TILKEFFEHFS

-189 EAAELVPITLHLSCD
+189 EVAELVPITLHLSCD
-204 KYNQKFLEFLNL
+204 QYNQKFLEFLNL

-229 TQKILSQTPKRQ
+229 TQKILSQTPKHQ

-310 PYYTELVKILENLE
+310 PYYTELVKILEDLE
-324 TSGFDLSTSPL
+324 TSGFDLSASPL

-345 LEQQSSKEKAPLKEA
+345 LEQQSSKEKASLKEA

-404 IQVMDTLE
+404 IRVMDTLE

-472 KEITLSYIESETSK
+472 KEMVLSYIESETSK

-493 LNLHIEPIKDA
+493 LDLHIEPIKDA
-504 YTLFAPSLSKD
+504 YTLFAPTPLKD
-515 YQEEEIKAAIP
+515 YQEEEIKATIP
-526 KDFSFSASSLNAFL
+526 KDFNFSASSLNAFL
-540 TCKRRFYYHYMKRFK
+540 TCKRRFYYHYIKRFK

-579 KDKNPYVLEE
+579 KDKNPYALEE
-589 RLIWLLETRE
+589 RLIQLLETRG

-607 DTLVALK
+607 DTLIVLK

-620 LKEKERFNTKIKIL
+620 VKEKERFNAKIKIL
-634 DLEKSFETIIQG
+634 DLEKSFETTIQG
-646 IVFKGRI
+646 VAFKGRI
-653 DRIDKTADNEMILLD
+653 DRIDKTADNEIVLLD
-668 YKFKNDLKLDNMS
+668 YKFKSELRLDNMS
-681 KTQRGGLSPIEIA
+681 EKQRGSLSPIEIA
-694 QISTDYQMAIEIAQ
+694 QISA
-708 ISTDYQ
+708 DYQ
-714 MAIYAFALKNLGYKE
+714 MAIYAFALKNLDYKG

-741 ELLEEDEL
+741 ELLEEEGS
-749 ILQAKMDHLEFSLI
+749 ILQAKMDYLESSLI
-763 PKLKQEID
+763 PELKQEID
-771 FEKTSEAKDCEYC
+771 FEKTLEFKDCEYC

>member
-38 MSMGSFFEQAFYI
+38 MSMGNFFEQAFYI
-51 PNKKKIPNSARLILM
+51 PNKKKIPNNARQILM

-130 LEVLEMIYDRY
+130 LEVLEMIYNRY
-141 IKKLEG
+141 IKKLEK

-159 AILKEFFEHFS
+159 TILKEFFEHFS

-189 EAAELVPITLHLSCD
+189 EVAELVPITLHLSCD

-229 TQKILSQTPKRQ
+229 TQKILSQTFNDQ

-246 LYANSSYLKQS
+246 LYANSSYLKQG

-310 PYYTELVKILENLE
+310 PYYTELVKILEDLE
-324 TSGFDLSTSPL
+324 TSGFDLSASPL

-345 LEQQSSKEKAPLKEA
+345 LEQQSSKEKAPLKEV

-404 IQVMDTLE
+404 IRVMDTLE

-486 VSNMLLE
+486 ASNMLLE

-504 YTLFAPSLSKD
+504 YTLFAPSPLKD

-653 DRIDKTADNEMILLD
+653 DRIDKTADNEIILLD

-681 KTQRGGLSPIEIA
+681 KTQREGLSP
-694 QISTDYQMAIEIAQ
+694 IEIAQ

-771 FEKTSEAKDCEYC
+771 FEKTSEVKDCEYC

>member
-38 MSMGSFFEQAFYI
+38 MSMGNFFEQAFYI
-51 PNKKKIPNSARLILM
+51 PNQKKIPNNARQILM

-141 IKKLEG
+141 IKKLEE

-159 AILKEFFEHFS
+159 AILKEFFEHFF
-170 SIEWHLDG
+170 SIEWYLDG

-189 EAAELVPITLHLSCD
+189 EVAELVPITLHLSCD

-229 TQKILSQTPKRQ
+229 TQKILSQTFNDQ

-246 LYANSSYLKQS
+246 LYANSSYLKQG

-310 PYYTELVKILENLE
+310 PYYTELVKILEDLE
-324 TSGFDLSTSPL
+324 TSGFDLSASPL
-335 LDLENLTLAL
+335 LDLESLTLPL
-345 LEQQSSKEKAPLKEA
+345 LEQQSSKEKAPLKEV

-375 KNYSLKDLLH
+375 QNYSLKDLLH

-404 IQVMDTLE
+404 IRVMDTLE
-412 TRGMQFDKIVIVDFN
+412 TRGMQFDKVVIVDFN

-486 VSNMLLE
+486 ASNMLLE

-504 YTLFAPSLSKD
+504 YTLFAPSPLKD

-540 TCKRRFYYHYMKRFK
+540 TCKRRFYYHYIKRFK
-555 ESPKDESNSA
+555 ESPKDENNSA

-607 DTLVALK
+607 DTLIALK

-620 LKEKERFNTKIKIL
+620 LKEKERFNAKIKIL
-634 DLEKSFETIIQG
+634 DLEKSFETAIQG
-646 IVFKGRI
+646 VVFKGRI
-653 DRIDKTADNEMILLD
+653 DRIDKTADNEITLLD

-681 KTQRGGLSPIEIA
+681 KTQREGLSP
-694 QISTDYQMAIEIAQ
+694 IEIAQ

-749 ILQAKMDHLEFSLI
+749 TLQAKMDHLEFSLI
-763 PKLKQEID
+763 PKLKQEIV
-771 FEKTSEAKDCEYC
+771 FEKTLEAKDCEYC

>member
-1 MNLEKLFLEKTPLFV
+1 MNLEKLFLEKSPLFV

-51 PNKKKIPNSARLILM
+51 PNKKKIPKNARQILM

-130 LEVLEMIYDRY
+130 LEVLEMIYNRY

-189 EAAELVPITLHLSCD
+189 EVAELVPITLHLSCD

-229 TQKILSQTPKRQ
+229 TQKILSQTFNDQ

-246 LYANSSYLKQS
+246 LYANSSYLKQG

-292 LDKNNNLNF
+292 LDQNNNLNF

-310 PYYTELVKILENLE
+310 PYYTELVKILEDLQ
-324 TSGFDLSTSPL
+324 TSDFDLSTSPL

-345 LEQQSSKEKAPLKEA
+345 LEQQSSKEKAPLKEV

-375 KNYSLKDLLH
+375 QNYSLKDLLH

-396 LDDSSGGK
+396 LDDSNGGK
-404 IQVMDTLE
+404 IRVMDTLE

-472 KEITLSYIESETSK
+472 KEIVLSYTESETSK
-486 VSNMLLE
+486 ASNMLLE
-493 LNLHIEPIKDA
+493 LDLHTEPIKDA
-504 YTLFAPSLSKD
+504 YTLFAPSPLKD

-526 KDFSFSASSLNAFL
+526 KDFNFSASSLNAFL
-540 TCKRRFYYHYMKRFK
+540 TCKRRFYYHYMKCFK
-555 ESPKDESNSA
+555 ESPKDENNSA

-589 RLIWLLETRE
+589 RLIWLLETRK

-620 LKEKERFNTKIKIL
+620 LKEKERFNAKIKIL

-646 IVFKGRI
+646 VIFKGRI
-653 DRIDKTADNEMILLD
+653 DRIDKTADNEITLLD

-681 KTQRGGLSPIEIA
+681 KKQRGGLSPIEIA
-694 QISTDYQMAIEIAQ
+694 QISTDYQM
-708 ISTDYQ
+708 T
-714 MAIYAFALKNLGYKE
+714 IYAFALKNLGYKG

-741 ELLEEDEL
+741 ELVEEDEL

-771 FEKTSEAKDCEYC
+771 FEKTLEVKDCEYC

>member
-38 MSMGSFFEQAFYI
+38 MSMGNFFEQAFYI
-51 PNKKKIPNSARLILM
+51 PNKKKIPNSARQILM

-141 IKKLEG
+141 VKKLEE
-147 LGFYDKIMQEKP
+147 LGFYDKIMQKKP
-159 AILKEFFEHFS
+159 TILKEFFEHFS

-189 EAAELVPITLHLSCD
+189 EVAELVPITLHLSCD

-229 TQKILSQTPKRQ
+229 TQKILSQTFNDQ

-246 LYANSSYLKQS
+246 LYANSSYLKQG

-292 LDKNNNLNF
+292 LDQNNNLNF

-310 PYYTELVKILENLE
+310 HYYTELVKILEDLQTSDCNLSE
-324 TSGFDLSTSPL
+324 SAL
-335 LDLENLTLAL
+335 LDLENITLPL

-404 IQVMDTLE
+404 IRVMDTLE

-493 LNLHIEPIKDA
+493 LDLHIEPIKDA
-504 YTLFAPSLSKD
+504 YTLFAPSPLKD

-555 ESPKDESNSA
+555 ESPKDENNSA

-579 KDKNPYVLEE
+579 KDKNPYALEE

-620 LKEKERFNTKIKIL
+620 TKEKERFKAKIKIL

-646 IVFKGRI
+646 VAFKGRI
-653 DRIDKTADNEMILLD
+653 DRIDKTADNEIILLD
-668 YKFKNDLKLDNMS
+668 YKFKSDLK
-681 KTQRGGLSPIEIA
+681 
-694 QISTDYQMAIEIAQ
+694 IAQ

-714 MAIYAFALKNLGYKE
+714 MAIYAFALKNLGYRE

-741 ELLEEDEL
+741 ELVEEDEL
-749 ILQAKMDHLEFSLI
+749 VLQAKMDHLEFSLI
-763 PKLKQEID
+763 SKLKQEID
-771 FEKTSEAKDCEYC
+771 FEKTLEVKDCEYC

>member
-33 FLPNA
+33 FLPSA

-51 PNKKKIPNSARLILM
+51 PNQKKIPNSVRLILM

-106 ELSSAC
+106 ELSSAY

-147 LGFYDKIMQEKP
+147 LGFYDKIMQETP

-189 EAAELVPITLHLSCD
+189 EVAELVPITLHLSCD

-292 LDKNNNLNF
+292 LDQNNNLNF

-310 PYYTELVKILENLE
+310 PYYTELVKILEDLQTSDLNL
-324 TSGFDLSTSPL
+324 SGSAL
-335 LDLENLTLAL
+335 LDLENLTLPL
-345 LEQQSSKEKAPLKEA
+345 LEQQSSKEKAPLKEV

-404 IQVMDTLE
+404 IRVMDTLE

-486 VSNMLLE
+486 ASNMLLE

-504 YTLFAPSLSKD
+504 YTLFAPSPLKD

-555 ESPKDESNSA
+555 ESPKDENNSA
-565 VGSLLHE
+565 VGSFLHE

-579 KDKNPYVLEE
+579 KDKNPYTLEE

-620 LKEKERFNTKIKIL
+620 LKEKERFKAKIKIL
-634 DLEKSFETIIQG
+634 DLEKSFETTIQG
-646 IVFKGRI
+646 VAFKGRI
-653 DRIDKTADNEMILLD
+653 DRIDKTADNKIILLD
-668 YKFKNDLKLDNMS
+668 YKFKSDLKLDNMS
-681 KTQRGGLSPIEIA
+681 KTQREDLSP
-694 QISTDYQMAIEIAQ
+694 IEIAQ

-714 MAIYAFALKNLGYKE
+714 MAIYAFALKNLGYKG

-741 ELLEEDEL
+741 ELLEEEEL
-749 ILQAKMDHLEFSLI
+749 TLQAKMDHLEFSLI

>member
-1 MNLEKLFLEKTPLFV
+1 MNLEKLFLEKAPLFV

-112 IKLNELSSKD
+112 IKLNELSFKD

-141 IKKLEG
+141 VKKLEE
-147 LGFYDKIMQEKP
+147 LGFYDKIMQKKP
-159 AILKEFFEHFS
+159 TILKEFFEHFS

-189 EAAELVPITLHLSCD
+189 EVAELVPITLHLSCD

-229 TQKILSQTPKRQ
+229 TQKILFQTFNDQ

-246 LYANSSYLKQS
+246 LYANSSYLKQG

-269 KDNDP
+269 KDNNP

-292 LDKNNNLNF
+292 LDQNNNLNF

-310 PYYTELVKILENLE
+310 PYYTELVKILEDLQTSDCNL
-324 TSGFDLSTSPL
+324 SGSAL
-335 LDLENLTLAL
+335 LDLENITLAL

-360 HSQIMHQYHLLKDTL
+360 HSQIMHQYHLLKGTL

-404 IQVMDTLE
+404 IRVMDTLE
-412 TRGMQFDKIVIVDFN
+412 TRGMQFDKIVVADFN
-427 ETCVP
+427 ETYVP

-472 KEITLSYIESETSK
+472 KEVALSYIESETSK
-486 VSNMLLE
+486 ASSMLLE
-493 LNLHIEPIKDA
+493 LDLHTEPIKDA
-504 YTLFAPSLSKD
+504 YTLFETSPIKE

-540 TCKRRFYYHYMKRFK
+540 TCKRRFYYHYIKRLK
-555 ESPKDESNSA
+555 ETPKDESNSA
-565 VGSLLHE
+565 VGSLIHE

-579 KDKNPYVLEE
+579 KDKDPHALEE

-620 LKEKERFNTKIKIL
+620 LKEKERFNAKIKIL
-634 DLEKSFETIIQG
+634 DLEKSFETAIQG
-646 IVFKGRI
+646 VIFKGRI
-653 DRIDKTADNEMILLD
+653 DRIDKTADNEIILLD

-681 KTQRGGLSPIEIA
+681 KTQ
-694 QISTDYQMAIEIAQ
+694 

-714 MAIYAFALKNLGYKE
+714 MAIYAHALKNLGYKD
-729 PIKAFFYDLRKG
+729 PIKTFFYDLRKG

-749 ILQAKMDHLEFSLI
+749 ILQAKMNHLEFSLI

-771 FEKTSEAKDCEYC
+771 FEKTLEVKDCEYC

>member
-33 FLPNA
+33 FLPSA

-51 PNKKKIPNSARLILM
+51 PNQKKIPNSARQILM

-141 IKKLEG
+141 IKKLEK

-159 AILKEFFEHFS
+159 TILKEFFEHFS

-229 TQKILSQTPKRQ
+229 TQKILSQTFNDQ

-246 LYANSSYLKQS
+246 LYANSSYLKQG

-324 TSGFDLSTSPL
+324 TSGFDLSVSPL

-404 IQVMDTLE
+404 IRVMDTLE

-472 KEITLSYIESETSK
+472 KEMVLSYIESETSK
-486 VSNMLLE
+486 ASNMLLE
-493 LNLHIEPIKDA
+493 LDLHTEPIKDA
-504 YTLFAPSLSKD
+504 YTLFAPTPLKD

-579 KDKNPYVLEE
+579 KDKNPYALEE

-620 LKEKERFNTKIKIL
+620 LKEKERFNTEITIL

-646 IVFKGRI
+646 VTFKGRI
-653 DRIDKTADNEMILLD
+653 DRIDKTADNEIILLD

-681 KTQRGGLSPIEIA
+681 EKQRKSLRP
-694 QISTDYQMAIEIAQ
+694 IEIAQ

-771 FEKTSEAKDCEYC
+771 FEKTLEAKDCEYC

>member
-33 FLPNA
+33 FLPSA

-51 PNKKKIPNSARLILM
+51 PNKKKIPNSARQILM

-77 KSILEGLLLFE
+77 KSLLEGLLLFE

-159 AILKEFFEHFS
+159 TILKEFFEHFS

-189 EAAELVPITLHLSCD
+189 EVAELVPITLHLSCD

-229 TQKILSQTPKRQ
+229 TQKILSQTFNDQ

-246 LYANSSYLKQS
+246 LYANSSYLKQG

-310 PYYTELVKILENLE
+310 PYYTELVKILEDLE
-324 TSGFDLSTSPL
+324 TGGFDLSASPL

-345 LEQQSSKEKAPLKEA
+345 LEQQSSKEKAPLKEV

-404 IQVMDTLE
+404 IRVMDTLE
-412 TRGMQFDKIVIVDFN
+412 TRGMQFNKIVIVDFN

-472 KEITLSYIESETSK
+472 KEMVLSYIESETSK

-504 YTLFAPSLSKD
+504 YTLFAPSPLKD

-540 TCKRRFYYHYMKRFK
+540 TCKRRFYYHYMKSFK
-555 ESPKDESNSA
+555 ESPKDENNSA
-565 VGSLLHE
+565 VGSLIHE

-579 KDKNPYVLEE
+579 KDKNPYALEE
-589 RLIWLLETRE
+589 RLIQLLKTRE

-607 DTLVALK
+607 DALVALK

-620 LKEKERFNTKIKIL
+620 VKEKERFKAKIKIL
-634 DLEKSFETIIQG
+634 DLEKSFETTIQG
-646 IVFKGRI
+646 VAFKGRI

-668 YKFKNDLKLDNMS
+668 YKFKSELKLDNMS
-681 KTQRGGLSPIEIA
+681 KNQRGDLSPIEIA
-694 QISTDYQMAIEIAQ
+694 QISTDYQMAV
-708 ISTDYQ
+708 
-714 MAIYAFALKNLGYKE
+714 YAFALKNLGYKG

-741 ELLEEDEL
+741 ELVEEDEL
-749 ILQAKMDHLEFSLI
+749 TLQAKMHYLESSLI
-763 PKLKQEID
+763 PKLKQEMV
-771 FEKTSEAKDCEYC
+771 FEKTPEVKDCEYC

>member
-33 FLPNA
+33 FLPSA

-51 PNKKKIPNSARLILM
+51 PNKKKIPNSVRLILM

-130 LEVLEMIYDRY
+130 LEVLEMIYNRY
-141 IKKLEG
+141 IKKLEK

-159 AILKEFFEHFS
+159 TILKEFFEHFS

-189 EAAELVPITLHLSCD
+189 EVAELVPITLHLSCD

-229 TQKILSQTPKRQ
+229 TQKILSQTFNDQ

-246 LYANSSYLKQS
+246 LYANSSYLKQG

-310 PYYTELVKILENLE
+310 PYYTELVKILEDLQTSDFNLSE
-324 TSGFDLSTSPL
+324 SAL

-360 HSQIMHQYHLLKDTL
+360 HFQIMHQYHLLKDTL
-375 KNYSLKDLLH
+375 TNYSLKDLLH

-404 IQVMDTLE
+404 IRVMDTLE

-472 KEITLSYIESETSK
+472 KEMVLSYIESETSK
-486 VSNMLLE
+486 ASNMLLE
-493 LNLHIEPIKDA
+493 LDLHIEPIKDA
-504 YTLFAPSLSKD
+504 YTLFAPSPLKD

-555 ESPKDESNSA
+555 ESPKDENNSA

-579 KDKNPYVLEE
+579 KDKNPYALEE

-620 LKEKERFNTKIKIL
+620 LKEKERFKAKIKIL
-634 DLEKSFETIIQG
+634 DLEKSFETAIQG
-646 IVFKGRI
+646 VVFKGRI
-653 DRIDKTADNEMILLD
+653 DRIDKTADNEIILLD

-681 KTQRGGLSPIEIA
+681 KTL
-694 QISTDYQMAIEIAQ
+694 
-708 ISTDYQ
+708 STDYQ
-714 MAIYAFALKNLGYKE
+714 MAIYACALKNLGYKE

-741 ELLEEDEL
+741 ELVEEDEL
-749 ILQAKMDHLEFSLI
+749 ILKMDHLEFSLI

-771 FEKTSEAKDCEYC
+771 FEKTLEAKDCEYC

>member
-51 PNKKKIPNSARLILM
+51 PNKKKIPNSVRLILM

-141 IKKLEG
+141 IKKLEK

-159 AILKEFFEHFS
+159 TILKEFFEHFS

-189 EAAELVPITLHLSCD
+189 EVAELVPITLHLSCD

-229 TQKILSQTPKRQ
+229 TQKILSQTFNDQ

-246 LYANSSYLKQS
+246 LYANSSYLKQG

-310 PYYTELVKILENLE
+310 PYYTELVKILEYLQTSDFNL
-324 TSGFDLSTSPL
+324 SASPL
-335 LDLENLTLAL
+335 LDLESLTLAL
-345 LEQQSSKEKAPLKEA
+345 LEQQSSKEKVPLKEA

-404 IQVMDTLE
+404 IRVMDTLE

-486 VSNMLLE
+486 ASNMLLE
-493 LNLHIEPIKDA
+493 LNLNIVPIKDA
-504 YTLFAPSLSKD
+504 YTLFAPSPLKD
-515 YQEEEIKAAIP
+515 YQEEEIKATIP

-540 TCKRRFYYHYMKRFK
+540 TCKRRFYYHYMKHFK
-555 ESPKDESNSA
+555 ESPKDENNST

-579 KDKNPYVLEE
+579 KDKNPYALEE

-620 LKEKERFNTKIKIL
+620 LKEKERFKAKIKIL

-646 IVFKGRI
+646 VVFKGRI
-653 DRIDKTADNEMILLD
+653 DRIDKTADNEIILLD
-668 YKFKNDLKLDNMS
+668 YKFKSDLKLDNMS
-681 KTQRGGLSPIEIA
+681 KTQREGLSPIEIA
-694 QISTDYQMAIEIAQ
+694 QISTDYQM
-708 ISTDYQ
+708 T
-714 MAIYAFALKNLGYKE
+714 IYAFALKNLGYKG

-741 ELLEEDEL
+741 ELVEEDEL
-749 ILQAKMDHLEFSLI
+749 TLQAKMDHLEFSLI

-771 FEKTSEAKDCEYC
+771 FEKTLEVKDCEYC

>member
-38 MSMGSFFEQAFYI
+38 MSMGNFFEQAFYI
-51 PNKKKIPNSARLILM
+51 PNKKKIPNNARLILM

-141 IKKLEG
+141 VKKLEE

-159 AILKEFFEHFS
+159 TILKEFFEHFS

-189 EAAELVPITLHLSCD
+189 EVAELVPITLHLSCD

-246 LYANSSYLKQS
+246 LYANSSYLKQG

-292 LDKNNNLNF
+292 LDQNNNLNF

-310 PYYTELVKILENLE
+310 PYYTELVKILEDLQTSDCNLSE
-324 TSGFDLSTSPL
+324 SAL

-345 LEQQSSKEKAPLKEA
+345 LEQQSSKEKAPLKEV

-404 IQVMDTLE
+404 IRVMDTLE

-486 VSNMLLE
+486 ASNMLLE
-493 LNLHIEPIKDA
+493 LDLHIEPIKDA
-504 YTLFAPSLSKD
+504 YTLFAPSPLKD

-572 LLKEAYE
+572 LLKEAYK

-589 RLIWLLETRE
+589 KLIWLLETRE

-620 LKEKERFNTKIKIL
+620 LKEKERFKAKIKIL
-634 DLEKSFETIIQG
+634 DLEKSFETTIQG
-646 IVFKGRI
+646 VAFKGRI
-653 DRIDKTADNEMILLD
+653 DRIDKTADNEIILLD

-681 KTQRGGLSPIEIA
+681 EKQRKSLSPIEIA
-694 QISTDYQMAIEIAQ
+694 QISTDYQMAI
-708 ISTDYQ
+708 
-714 MAIYAFALKNLGYKE
+714 YACALKNLGYKE

-741 ELLEEDEL
+741 ELLEEEEL
-749 ILQAKMDHLEFSLI
+749 TLQAKMDYLEFSLI

-771 FEKTSEAKDCEYC
+771 FEKTLEAKDCEYC

>member
-1 MNLEKLFLEKTPLFV
+1 MNFEKLFLEKTPLFV

-38 MSMGSFFEQAFYI
+38 MSMGNFFEQAFYI

-141 IKKLEG
+141 IKKLEE

-229 TQKILSQTPKRQ
+229 TQKILSQTFNDQ

-246 LYANSSYLKQS
+246 LYANSSYLKQG

-310 PYYTELVKILENLE
+310 PYYTELVKILEDLE
-324 TSGFDLSTSPL
+324 ASGDLSASPL

-404 IQVMDTLE
+404 IRVMDTLE

-432 SLKDCDL
+432 SIKDCDL

-472 KEITLSYIESETSK
+472 KEVALSYIESETSK
-486 VSNMLLE
+486 ASNMLLE

-504 YTLFAPSLSKD
+504 YTLFAPSPLKD

-555 ESPKDESNSA
+555 ESPKDENNSA

-579 KDKNPYVLEE
+579 KDKNPYALEE
-589 RLIWLLETRE
+589 NLIQLLETRG

-607 DTLVALK
+607 DTLIALK

-620 LKEKERFNTKIKIL
+620 LKEKERFKAKIKIL
-634 DLEKSFETIIQG
+634 DLEKSFETTIQG
-646 IVFKGRI
+646 VAFKGRI
-653 DRIDKTADNEMILLD
+653 DRIDKTADNKIILLD
-668 YKFKNDLKLDNMS
+668 YKFKSDLKLDNMS

-694 QISTDYQMAIEIAQ
+694 QISTDYQMAI
-708 ISTDYQ
+708 
-714 MAIYAFALKNLGYKE
+714 YAFALKNLGYKG

-741 ELLEEDEL
+741 ELLEEDDL
-749 ILQAKMDHLEFSLI
+749 TLQAKMDHLEFSLI

-771 FEKTSEAKDCEYC
+771 FEKTLEVKDCEYC

>member
-1 MNLEKLFLEKTPLFV
+1 MNLEKLFLEKSPLFV

-51 PNKKKIPNSARLILM
+51 PNQKKIPKSTRQILM
-66 IDTIKAIAKEK
+66 IDTIKAVAKEK
-77 KSILEGLLLFE
+77 KSVLEGLLLFE

-112 IKLNELSSKD
+112 IKLNELSFKD

-141 IKKLEG
+141 VKKLEE
-147 LGFYDKIMQEKP
+147 LGFYDKIMQKKP
-159 AILKEFFEHFS
+159 TILKEFFEHFS

-189 EAAELVPITLHLSCD
+189 EVAELVPITLHLSCD

-229 TQKILSQTPKRQ
+229 TQKILSQTFNDQ

-246 LYANSSYLKQS
+246 LYANSNYLKQS
-257 ALVLQTIEEYLQ
+257 ALVLQTTEEYLQ
-269 KDNDP
+269 ENNDP

-310 PYYTELVKILENLE
+310 PYYTELVKILEDLQTSDCNL
-324 TSGFDLSTSPL
+324 SGSAL

-375 KNYSLKDLLH
+375 QNYSLKDLLH

-404 IQVMDTLE
+404 IRVMDTLE
-412 TRGMQFDKIVIVDFN
+412 TRGMQFDKIVVADFN

-472 KEITLSYIESETSK
+472 KEVALSYIESETSK
-486 VSNMLLE
+486 ASNMLLE
-493 LNLHIEPIKDA
+493 LDLHIEPIKDA
-504 YTLFAPSLSKD
+504 YTLFETSPIKE

-555 ESPKDESNSA
+555 ETPKDESNSA
-565 VGSLLHE
+565 VGSLIHE

-579 KDKNPYVLEE
+579 KDKTPHLLEE

-620 LKEKERFNTKIKIL
+620 LKEKERFNAEIIIL

-646 IVFKGRI
+646 VIFKGRI
-653 DRIDKTADNEMILLD
+653 DRIDKTADNKIILLD

-694 QISTDYQMAIEIAQ
+694 QISTDYQMAI
-708 ISTDYQ
+708 
-714 MAIYAFALKNLGYKE
+714 YARALKNLGYKE

-771 FEKTSEAKDCEYC
+771 FEKTLEVKDCEYC

>member
-51 PNKKKIPNSARLILM
+51 PNKKKIPNSARQILM
-66 IDTIKAIAKEK
+66 IDTIKTIAKEK

-130 LEVLEMIYDRY
+130 LEVLEMIYNRY
-141 IKKLEG
+141 IKKLEE

-229 TQKILSQTPKRQ
+229 TQKILSQTFNDQ

-269 KDNDP
+269 QDNDP

-310 PYYTELVKILENLE
+310 PYYTELVKILEDLE
-324 TSGFDLSTSPL
+324 TGGFDLSASPL
-335 LDLENLTLAL
+335 LDLESLTLAL

-404 IQVMDTLE
+404 IRVMDTLE
-412 TRGMQFDKIVIVDFN
+412 TRGMQFDKVVIADFN

-472 KEITLSYIESETSK
+472 KEMVLSYIESETSK
-486 VSNMLLE
+486 ASNMLLE
-493 LNLHIEPIKDA
+493 LDLPIEPIKDA
-504 YTLFAPSLSKD
+504 YTLFAPTPLKD
-515 YQEEEIKAAIP
+515 YQEEEIKATIP
-526 KDFSFSASSLNAFL
+526 KDLSFSASSLNAFL
-540 TCKRRFYYHYMKRFK
+540 TCKRRFYYHYMKCFK

-579 KDKNPYVLEE
+579 KDKNPYALEE
-589 RLIWLLETRE
+589 RLIQLLETRE

-607 DTLVALK
+607 GTLIALK

-620 LKEKERFNTKIKIL
+620 LKEKERFKAKIKIL
-634 DLEKSFETIIQG
+634 DLEKSFETTIQG
-646 IVFKGRI
+646 VAFKGRI

-668 YKFKNDLKLDNMS
+668 YKFKSELKLDNMS
-681 KTQRGGLSPIEIA
+681 KTQRV
-694 QISTDYQMAIEIAQ
+694 
-708 ISTDYQ
+708 STDYQ
-714 MAIYAFALKNLGYKE
+714 MAIYAFALKNLGYKG

-741 ELLEEDEL
+741 ELLEEEEP
-749 ILQAKMDHLEFSLI
+749 ILQAKMHYLESSLI
-763 PKLKQEID
+763 PKLKQEIV
-771 FEKTSEAKDCEYC
+771 FEKTLEVKDCEYC